1 MKAHSETW
9 LLQRRE
15 SVLPEMDILSESAKR
30 IGAVNTITKLPDGKL
45 HGDNTDWL
53 GAPVR

>member
-1 MKAHSETW
+1 M
-9 LLQRRE
+9 LQRRE